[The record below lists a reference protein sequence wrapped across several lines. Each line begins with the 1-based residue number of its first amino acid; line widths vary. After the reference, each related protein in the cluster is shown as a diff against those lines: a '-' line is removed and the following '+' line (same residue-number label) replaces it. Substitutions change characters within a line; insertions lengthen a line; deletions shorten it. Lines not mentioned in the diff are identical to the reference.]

1 MSPDTREHDGGDR
14 DEREAGA
21 VERTELAMCHAL
33 LERAPDQFLVLL
45 VDLVEVEARE
55 LGVAIGLGEQ
65 QLGQARQ
72 ARNGGP
78 LPAEPQQLLEQVA
91 GTALMPVDGLVRL

>member
-1 MSPDTREHDGGDR
+1 MSPDTREQDGGDG

-21 VERTELAMCHAL
+21 VELTELATCHAL
-33 LERAPDQFLVLL
+33 LERAPDQFLIQL
-45 VDLVEVEARE
+45 VDLVVVEARE

-91 GTALMPVDGLVRL
+91 GRTLMLVDGLLR